1 MKALEFNTGTY
12 MDGTEWSIPLVDV
25 RLRKQ
30 WTKKN
35 VTLYTAYEE
44 GQVPYF
50 IQVIE
55 MVGNEIEVEVSI
67 HPRLVTSNSLSV
79 HLKNIYSLN
88 LIK

>member
-1 MKALEFNTGTY
+1 MKFNTGTY

-25 RLRKQ
+25 RLQKQ

-50 IQVIE
+50 IQVVE
-55 MVGNEIEVEVSI
+55 MGCNKIEVEVAI
-67 HPRLVTSNSLSV
+67 HPRITTSDPLSA

-88 LIK
+88 IIK

>member
-1 MKALEFNTGTY
+1 MKFNTGTY

-25 RLRKQ
+25 RLQKQ

-35 VTLYTAYEE
+35 VTLYTAYEA

-50 IQVIE
+50 IQVTE
-55 MVGNEIEVEVSI
+55 MGGNEIGVEVAI
-67 HPRLVTSNSLSV
+67 HPRLTTSDPLSV

-88 LIK
+88 LV